1 MSFLGVTAS
10 NSLLLKL
17 PNELLFEVVS
27 NLESFQDLNSLVRT
41 TRLFHTL
48 FNTNLYRRAVAA
60 KDSVRGD
67 IVQMVLSEYRP
78 SSLTLLL
85 DNGLSVH
92 QKLGWDSKKLLQ
104 WVCAYCSDE
113 KLSIPLAQLLVER
126 GVDIAEKHPADSST
140 ALHLAALNG
149 NCGIAAF
156 LLENGADVNAVTTGR
171 WRPLHFAVKTRNQDP
186 SIIDLLIAHG
196 AAVDARNR
204 EGKTPL
210 LLAALYGNTHLA
222 PALLAHGADARAYDN
237 KRVTLMHLF
246 TYLKN
251 RNKDRKLAKSLL
263 EYDPDV
269 NATDLQ
275 GRTPLHW
282 ISDSTAQHPWKVDF
296 LLNNGAHINALCRK
310 GYSPLKLAL
319 ECSFSFG
326 KKKKSVDRDRVVAVV
341 RLLITRGADVS
352 VLDSED
358 RAKAVEMG
366 IQIDN

>member
-17 PNELLFEVVS
+17 PNELLFEVAS

-60 KDSVRGD
+60 NDAVRGD

-104 WVCAYCSDE
+104 FVCAYCLDK

-126 GVDIAEKHPADSST
+126 GVDIAEKDPVDSST
-140 ALHLAALNG
+140 ALHVAALNG
-149 NCGIAAF
+149 NYGIAAF
-156 LLENGADVNAVTTGR
+156 LLENGADVDAVTTDGCR
-171 WRPLHFAVKTRNQDP
+171 ALHFAVKNRYQDP

-196 AAVDARNR
+196 AAVEARDRDGN
-204 EGKTPL
+204 TPL
-210 LLAALYGNTHLA
+210 LLAAFKGNTHLV
-222 PALLAHGADARAYDN
+222 PALLAHGADARACDDTGA
-237 KRVTLMHLF
+237 TLMHSF
-246 TYLKN
+246 TYLKD
-251 RNKDRKLAKSLL
+251 RIKDRKLAKSLL
-263 EYDPDV
+263 EHGADV

-275 GRTPLHW
+275 WRTPLHW
-282 ISDSTAQHPWKVDF
+282 ISYSTAQYPWKVEF

-319 ECSFSFG
+319 DCSFSFG
-326 KKKKSVDRDRVVAVV
+326 KKKSVYRDRAVAVV
-341 RLLITRGADVS
+341 RQLITRGADVS
-352 VLDSED
+352 VLDSKD